1 MNKKKAK
8 VETNITRNP
17 SPPELTPRYMPQ
29 PYVQAVG
36 KSWGRIFKQ
45 AIKHINL
52 NPGVVFSNRL
62 QNI

>member
-29 PYVQAVG
+29 PYKPSG
-36 KSWGRIFKQ
+36 
-45 AIKHINL
+45 
-52 NPGVVFSNRL
+52 NPGAVFSNKL
-62 QNI
+62 